1 MLFAG
6 VMPAACMNR
15 PMSVPAATAG
25 APAPSALS
33 LVPPAMAMPG
43 PVQAPRDADSLHAA
57 YGMPDFVRREKDS
70 ELWRYDAHDC
80 TAFFFLYRDG
90 ETWRLRYSESLPPG
104 RNMAASEACVQ
115 NLRARVSQAM

>member
-1 MLFAG
+1 MLFAAA
-6 VMPAACMNR
+6 MPAACMNR
-15 PMSVPAATAG
+15 PMSTPAAMAA

-33 LVPPAMAMPG
+33 PVPPAMAVPG
-43 PVQAPRDADSLHAA
+43 VVQAPSDADSLHAA

-70 ELWRYDAHDC
+70 ELWRYDTHDC

-104 RNMAASEACVQ
+104 PGMAASEACVQ